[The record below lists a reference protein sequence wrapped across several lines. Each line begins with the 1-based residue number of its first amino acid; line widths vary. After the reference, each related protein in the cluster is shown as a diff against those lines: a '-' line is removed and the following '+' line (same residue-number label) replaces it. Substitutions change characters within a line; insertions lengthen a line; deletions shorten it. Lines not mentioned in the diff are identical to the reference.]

1 MSKMYIRVADEEEAT
16 LTSSGT
22 LSGRGGRKLPPGIKE
37 IDSAELASKMQEL
50 SQQLSEVFSKVET
63 VGKFKLN
70 KVELGIEISGEG
82 GINLIANG
90 KVGGKGSIKLVFEPA
105 KP

>member
-1 MSKMYIRVADEEEAT
+1 MSKMYIRVADENEAARTPSCT
-16 LTSSGT
+16 L
-22 LSGRGGRKLPPGIKE
+22 GRGGRNLPPGIRE
-37 IDSAELASKMQEL
+37 IDSAELANKMQEL
-50 SQQLSEVFSKVET
+50 SEQLSEVFSKVET

-82 GINLIANG
+82 GINLIASG

-105 KP
+105 

>member
-1 MSKMYIRVADEEEAT
+1 M
-16 LTSSGT
+16 
-22 LSGRGGRKLPPGIKE
+22 KLPERLRVHWGVVGAIYRPGIRE
-37 IDSAELASKMQEL
+37 IDSAELANKMQEL
-50 SQQLSEVFSKVET
+50 SEQLSEVFSKVET

-82 GINLIANG
+82 GINLIASG

-105 KP
+105 

>member
-1 MSKMYIRVADEEEAT
+1 MSKMYIRVADENEAARTPSST
-16 LTSSGT
+16 L
-22 LSGRGGRKLPPGIKE
+22 GRGGRNLPPGIRE
-37 IDSAELASKMQEL
+37 IDSAELANKMQEL
-50 SQQLSEVFSKVET
+50 SEQLSEVFSKVET

-82 GINLIANG
+82 GINLIASG

-105 KP
+105 